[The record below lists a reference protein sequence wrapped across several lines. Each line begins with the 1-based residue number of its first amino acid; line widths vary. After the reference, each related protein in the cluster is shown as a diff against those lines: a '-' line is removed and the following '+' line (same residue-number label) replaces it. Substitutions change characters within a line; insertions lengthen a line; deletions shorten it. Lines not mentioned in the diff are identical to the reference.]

1 MTTLSKVRSLVV
13 TATSE
18 NQPEAFSTMVQSN
31 SVGKNLI
38 INGVMQVAQRGTSG
52 TGESYKSVDRFF
64 FTAAALDN
72 HALTQTQQAVTDLAG
87 FPNSFRITTTTA
99 ESAIAADELA
109 YVAQKIEAQNLQ
121 HLAYG
126 TSSAKTLTLSFY
138 VKSSVTGTFSTN
150 LYQADDARVV
160 NSEYTISSANTWERK
175 EITYA
180 ADQTGVIDN
189 NNGIGFYVT
198 WNLALGSSWKG
209 NAATA
214 WEAYNTDNWAG
225 AGTYTDAVI
234 TTVNSTWEIT
244 GVQLEVGDVAT
255 SFEHESFGETLL
267 KCQRYFYRVG
277 GEIDARGNYT
287 GAITSGVLYGPTAAT
302 TMRPNPV
309 TMRDAPNVTFDDTL
323 ANYTVMTSRTTN
335 AVTVVG
341 DNSSTAS
348 TVRINVS
355 CGATSNDGDGAILR
369 STRTQSTVSID
380 AEL

>member
-1 MTTLSKVRSLVV
+1 MALTKLRPAGQGFVNGPR
-13 TATSE
+13 
-18 NQPEAFSTMVQSN
+18 
-31 SVGKNLI
+31 NLI
-38 INGVMQVAQRGTSG
+38 INGAMQLAQRGTSS
-52 TGESYKSVDRFF
+52 TGASYKTVDRFF
-64 FTAAALDN
+64 YSSSNLDN
-72 HALTQTQQAVTDLAG
+72 HAFTQTQQAVTDLAG
-87 FPNSFRITTTTA
+87 FTNSWRITTTTA
-99 ESAIAADELA
+99 ESAIAADELV

-121 HLAYG
+121 QLAYG
-126 TSSAKTLTLSFY
+126 TSSAKRVTLSFY

-175 EITYA
+175 EITYV

-189 NNGIGFYVT
+189 NNGTGFYVT

-255 SFEHESFGETLL
+255 PFEHRSFGDELRR
-267 KCQRYFYRVG
+267 CQRYYEKSFPQGVTPAQNNGVKGHSLYAGSNDGGSIFGFKPYRV
-277 GEIDARGNYT
+277 EKRAS
-287 GAITSGVLYGPTAAT
+287 A
-302 TMRPNPV
+302 
-309 TMRDAPNVTFDDTL
+309 
-323 ANYTVMTSRTTN
+323 
-335 AVTVVG
+335 TVVG
-341 DNSSTAS
+341 YNPSAANANFTNSGSPVYNYNDATGFSAYTTNTSGSRALLNWTA
-348 TVRINVS
+348 
-355 CGATSNDGDGAILR
+355 
-369 STRTQSTVSID
+369 D